1 MRQLRAFARVVFD
14 TSYTFPASS
23 YVRHRSSSRTLE
35 AFTAALDAQVRRFDT
50 WCAAYEERLCI
61 SQNGKQGDQ
70 PNVCSLLSLEHR
82 TSGYTGASF
91 DLLLKLVHDILSL
104 CSSAAGCIQAP
115 KSEECSFTCSLV
127 PPSILCTFMLDA
139 LIAAA
144 RSEHLKGLSASAHL
158 IMEVFTTTIEPLWSS
173 LGVWMSRGMDFTD
186 ATLAWTTGSG
196 NGSELFI
203 HRDEKIPV
211 NHSDFWMDGYKVISE
226 FSQDF
231 NIEAEHDNI
240 EQIRG
245 SKHRAIPTIF
255 RAFANEILSAGK
267 SVGLLRVLQ
276 SDDILSL
283 DTSESRSRPLQE
295 WPSFCEV
302 IGCLTDKISLN
313 GASADAALED
323 SKPTKTFLSE
333 LSGEDVAL
341 LIHERLEP
349 WCQLAHSRL
358 NRVIVDDCQLWHH
371 IAAVEGLY
379 FMRRG
384 DTMAQFCQTL
394 FSRVLFQELP
404 ASACRLLTVSLHCRY
419 ETDSLGTTTT
429 HLILCFVTSRSPLS
443 AISHG

>member
-23 YVRHRSSSRTLE
+23 YARRRSSTRTLE

-61 SQNGKQGDQ
+61 SQNGKQEDQ

-82 TSGYTGASF
+82 TSGYMGTSF
-91 DLLLKLVHDILSL
+91 DLLLKLVHDILSI
-104 CSSAAGCIQAP
+104 CSSADGNSQAP
-115 KSEECSFTCSLV
+115 KSEERSFNCSLV
-127 PPSILCTFMLDA
+127 PPSILCTFMLDE

-144 RSEHLKGLSASAHL
+144 RSEHLRGLSASAHL
-158 IMEVFTTTIEPLWSS
+158 IMEVFATTIEPLWSS
-173 LGVWMSRGMDFTD
+173 LGAWMSRGMDFTD
-186 ATLAWTTGSG
+186 ATLVVTTGSG
-196 NGSELFI
+196 NESELFI
-203 HRDEKIPV
+203 HRNENIPV

-231 NIEAEHDNI
+231 NIQAEYDNI
-240 EQIRG
+240 EQVRG
-245 SKHRAIPTIF
+245 PKHRAIPTVF

-283 DTSESRSRPLQE
+283 DTSESCSHPLQE

-302 IGCLTDKISLN
+302 IGCSTDKISLN
-313 GASADAALED
+313 DEHGAASRRYLQHVSLSGASADAPLQD
-323 SKPTKTFLSE
+323 SRPTETLLSE
-333 LSGEDVAL
+333 LSGEDVAM

-349 WCQLAHSRL
+349 WCRIAHSRL

-384 DTMAQFCQTL
+384 ETMAQFCQTL

-404 ASACRLLTVSLHCRY
+404 AFACYLLTVFTSL
-419 ETDSLGTTTT
+419 
-429 HLILCFVTSRSPLS
+429 
-443 AISHG
+443 